1 MRKLNIA
8 IDGYAGCGKSTLA
21 KDLAK
26 ALSYTFVDT
35 GALYRGI
42 TLALIQND
50 IVLDEKFVNQFLQDH
65 QPMLSFRTGDN
76 HLLLNGEDV
85 ESFIRNQS
93 NVVHAVSVVAAMPCV
108 RNYLSDLQ
116 QAFVALG
123 RVVMEGRDIGTVV
136 MPHAEVKLFI
146 TATIEERVKRRHQQ
160 LLADGQ
166 HISLDDVSRNLLE
179 RDQKDA
185 QRAVAPLRKAADAIA
200 LDTSFFDRTAQLDV
214 ALAIIRPYLE
224 PDKFLRFIR

>member
-42 TLALIQND
+42 TLALLRNSIPLN
-50 IVLDEKFVNQFLQDH
+50 EKLVEAYLQDH
-65 QPMLSFRTGDN
+65 QPMLSFRNGDN
-76 HLLLNGEDV
+76 HLTLDGENV
-85 ESFIRNQS
+85 ESIIRNMPA
-93 NVVHAVSVVAAMPCV
+93 VVDSVSIVAAMPCV

-116 QAFVALG
+116 HSFVAMG
-123 RVVMEGRDIGTVV
+123 RIVMEGRDIGTVV

-160 LLADGQ
+160 LLTEGQ
-166 HISLDDVSRNLLE
+166 QISLESVAQNLLE

-185 QRAVAPLRKAADAIA
+185 QRAVAPLKKAADAIV
-200 LDTSFFDRTAQLDV
+200 LDTSFFDRSSQLEV
-214 ALAIIRPYLE
+214 ALAIVRPYLE
-224 PDKFLRFIR
+224 PEKYLRFIR